1 MAKESSKARAKKE
14 AGVLTVDDLRDLH
27 RKLGY
32 LGHSVPDHGMKIDFF
47 AAQRDIEDL
56 VEWDG

>member
-1 MAKESSKARAKKE
+1 MAKEKQVRVKEE
-14 AGVLTVDDLRDLH
+14 AGELTVEDLRDLH

-32 LGHSVPDHGMKIDFF
+32 LGHSVRKQGAKLDFF

-56 VEWDG
+56 IEWE